1 METVEDA
8 DEGFMALCD
17 RDPASAEPAERGQAQ
32 GGCRSSFPSS
42 SSSGCARPLLS
53 FARDRDLIPFELG
66 SGGPTYKQASGPSE
80 LDTRSEEEMMKRYCT
95 EELGSDSK
103 SSVHHASRHPT

>member
-80 LDTRSEEEMMKRYCT
+80 LDEERGGDVKRFCT